1 MKRINML
8 RCFFPWRRPH
18 GGLGLWQ
25 EGAQEEKRLLDAD
38 AMAAIQQLINQ
49 DPSKSMRQGAGS
61 RPVDCAKEQV
71 CKTSI
76 TRATHSEDVSFECG
90 NQGEEDGQGQDDAQ
104 QAKGACSQEPAYL
117 PLMR

>member
-1 MKRINML
+1 ML
-8 RCFFPWRRPH
+8 RCFFPWRRPP
-18 GGLGLWQ
+18 GALGLWHR
-25 EGAQEEKRLLDAD
+25 KRNDILDAT

-76 TRATHSEDVSFECG
+76 TRATHSEDASFECG
-90 NQGEEDGQGQDDAQ
+90 HQGEEDGQGQDDAQ